1 MKNKLAVASL
11 ALLNVCWGFVG
22 SMQAPF
28 FPIEAESKEWII
40 YLVPRKLRTRSQTNI
55 FFCLSGQLL
64 LKTFE
69 ILTMRE
75 TVNSSA
81 TKPVQ

>member
-28 FPIEAESKEWII
+28 FPIEAESKEWI
-40 YLVPRKLRTRSQTNI
+40 T
-55 FFCLSGQLL
+55 
-64 LKTFE
+64 
-69 ILTMRE
+69 
-75 TVNSSA
+75 
-81 TKPVQ
+81 